1 MVKRH
6 FEPTGISCNASVQP
20 LITPP
25 TGNSAGVPRFTELSN
40 ITKDSDMIN
49 TILNADSYLDIIN
62 SL

>member
-1 MVKRH
+1 MTLSRPIQWGNEKVQIILMLAVDVKSKDS
-6 FEPTGISCNASVQP
+6 FKEI
-20 LITPP
+20 
-25 TGNSAGVPRFTELSN
+25 FTELSN